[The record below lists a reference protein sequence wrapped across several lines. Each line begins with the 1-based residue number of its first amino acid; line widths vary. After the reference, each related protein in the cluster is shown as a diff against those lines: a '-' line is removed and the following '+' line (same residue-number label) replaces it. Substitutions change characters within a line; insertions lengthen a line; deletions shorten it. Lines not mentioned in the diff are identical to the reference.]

1 MKNKLG
7 LIALSVSVALSA
19 SASVSAN
26 MDPGVAPATPP
37 PPQHERNI
45 KFMTNAGELLAADF
59 TQQEIEIL
67 SQKKDVLIKYL
78 YEQEQL
84 ENLRGILDNKD
95 RKESWQAEKEA
106 AYPLT
111 PSEILELRAMALKL
125 EESKNKPLENIK
137 NEIRSVTLDV
147 GASEPVT
154 INVVKGLASSI
165 VFYDETGAPWP
176 IEGEIIGDMGAFKKH
191 TIGDRKNIAVFEVLR
206 NFAESNALVHLKG
219 LDVSIVVRLVGSE
232 HANDSRLSVRIPKP
246 GPHAQFVPVSSPSI
260 GNTDPLLTSVA
271 NGNFLQGS
279 KRFEI
284 VGVDGTVFYKNG
296 YLYMR
301 TKHKL
306 ILPLPKEAQTTPSG
320 YMVYKVPAAEDF
332 LFLIDGKM
340 VEATIEEAFDV
351 KIKQKSSLF
360 K

>member
-1 MKNKLG
+1 MKTQLG
-7 LIALSVSVALSA
+7 LIALSVSLAFSA
-19 SASVSAN
+19 SSNAN
-26 MDPGVAPATPP
+26 NVEAGADVMTPP
-37 PPQHERNI
+37 PPPVERNI
-45 KFMTNAGELLAADF
+45 KFKTDAGNLLAADF
-59 TQQEIEIL
+59 TQDEIEIL

-84 ENLRGILDNKD
+84 QNLRNILDERQKT
-95 RKESWQAEKEA
+95 ESWEAEKQA

-111 PSEILELRAMALKL
+111 PSEIIELRSLAQKL
-125 EESKNKPLENIK
+125 EESQNKPLSNIK

-176 IEGEIIGDMGAFKKH
+176 IEGEIIGDTMAFKKH

-232 HANDSRLSVRIPKP
+232 QSNDSRLSVRIPKP
-246 GPHAQFVPVSSPSI
+246 GPHAQFVPVATQS
-260 GNTDPLLTSVA
+260 GTATTDPLLTSIA
-271 NGNFLQGS
+271 NGNFLQDS

-284 VGVDGTVFYKNG
+284 VGVDGTVFYKGG

-340 VEATIEEAFDV
+340 VEATINEAFDV